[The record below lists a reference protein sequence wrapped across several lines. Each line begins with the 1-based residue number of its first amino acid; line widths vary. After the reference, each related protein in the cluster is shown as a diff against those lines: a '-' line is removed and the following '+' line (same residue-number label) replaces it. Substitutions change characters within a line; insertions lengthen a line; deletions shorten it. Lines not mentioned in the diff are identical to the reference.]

1 MQYEN
6 PRPPYPNELY
16 HHGVLGM
23 HWGIRRFQPYRKG
36 ENVKGGKEVGK
47 ATKVEQRS
55 IADRVKKGIAAVN
68 KIKKEL
74 HKGNLEKEQYK
85 YERAQLKEAQREVK
99 KAKRRKAEENIR
111 ERIRERREQE
121 REDRRLEEERRDR
134 NLERARDIASSAA
147 QIGTMV
153 YGAYQLKKRFDAA
166 RAADNPVSIPQQTD
180 SVHSPSNPNPTV
192 HTSGTGTASSTPNT
206 LSGTS
211 NSTPQIH
218 TSGSHNAPS
227 VQQATPDRH
236 HRIREA
242 LQSVQDSHQ
251 ANRSLTSYDATSNQR
266 LSQNIQ
272 NATAN
277 SNRYSDAQSSIRQA
291 IRRIDPH
298 ADFDSNGNYR
308 ATSRS
313 SVSED
318 ARNRI
323 QRLEQINDRMDI
335 ERQRAKN
342 LARALGSVQATYQQ
356 NQSGSS
362 RQHRYRDKQE
372 RIKNIAQAA
381 GMTAE
386 QYKNASRKDQLK
398 ALVKFM
404 TQSGSAQAQSNA
416 NSDAEFMNQ
425 MRRMDNLRSHM
436 SEDERKR
443 LMREIEQLSHMARYS
458 DELYHH
464 GVLGMHWGV
473 RRFQPYRKGERGGP
487 RSLINLNKGVNNQ
500 CYQTPQFQNT
510 TECFEKQC

>member
-1 MQYEN
+1 MYTN

-36 ENVKGGKEVGK
+36 DKVKGGKEVGN

-85 YERAQLKEAQREVK
+85 YEKSQLKEAQREVK

-153 YGAYQLKKRFDAA
+153 YGAYQLKKSFDAS
-166 RAADNPVSIPQQTD
+166 RAANNPVSIPQQTD
-180 SVHSPSNPNPTV
+180 SVHSNSSANPTSSNPTV
-192 HTSGTGTASSTPNT
+192 HTSGTGTSSSTPST

-211 NSTPQIH
+211 NSAPQIH

-227 VQQATPDRH
+227 IQPATPDRH
-236 HRIREA
+236 NRIREA
-242 LQSVQDSHQ
+242 LQSVQNSHQ
-251 ANRSLTSYDATSNQR
+251 ANQSLNSYDATSNQR

-272 NATAN
+272 NATQN

-308 ATSRS
+308 STSRS
-313 SVSED
+313 SVNDD

-323 QRLEQINDRMDI
+323 QRLEQINDRMDV
-335 ERQRAKN
+335 ERQRAQN
-342 LARALGSVQATYQQ
+342 LAGALGSVQATYQQ
-356 NQSGSS
+356 NQSGNGKQ
-362 RQHRYRDKQE
+362 RRYRDRQE

-386 QYKNASRKDQLK
+386 QYKNASKKDQLK
-398 ALVKFM
+398 ALAKFM
-404 TQSGSAQAQSNA
+404 TQSGSAQAQANA

-443 LMREIEQLSHMARYS
+443 LMREIEQLSHMNRYS

-464 GVLGMHWGV
+464 GILGMHWG
-473 RRFQPYRKGERGGP
+473 YDD
-487 RSLINLNKGVNNQ
+487 
-500 CYQTPQFQNT
+500 
-510 TECFEKQC
+510 